1 MNRISIHIESD
12 GFNSEQAQALAAF
25 AATLKP
31 SAERVYAGS
40 IIGSD
45 SSEVKVL
52 EEQPAEDKPKAT
64 RNRSKKTE
72 VPAEANLEAVKDIEV
87 KEPETVEPE
96 KVPAE
101 EEDDLMGDTAPEVE
115 TAPAI
120 TIVEIRAKVSDKQAV
135 HKEAIRAKLGELGA
149 ANVTALK
156 ESDYQTF
163 YAFLNTLA

>member
-12 GFNSEQAQALAAF
+12 GFNSEQAQALAVL

-31 SAERVYAGS
+31 STERRPYTAEPSPDCGTS
-40 IIGSD
+40 
-45 SSEVKVL
+45 
-52 EEQPAEDKPKAT
+52 EEQPAPEEKPKAT
-64 RNRSKKTE
+64 RNRSKKADAPQEEKAAQME
-72 VPAEANLEAVKDIEV
+72 VVQ
-87 KEPETVEPE
+87 PETVEPE
-96 KVPAE
+96 NVPAE
-101 EEDDLMGDTAPEVE
+101 DEDDLMGDTATEAE

-163 YAFLNTLA
+163 YAFLNTLS

>member
-12 GFNSEQAQALAAF
+12 GFNPEQAQALAAF
-25 AATLKP
+25 TATLKP
-31 SAERVYAGS
+31 SLVQDVPFTASGCLDRGVAE
-40 IIGSD
+40 D
-45 SSEVKVL
+45 
-52 EEQPAEDKPKAT
+52 QPAPEEKPKAT

-72 VPAEANLEAVKDIEV
+72 EVVKDIEV
-87 KEPETVEPE
+87 VQPETVEPE
-96 KVPAE
+96 NAPVE
-101 EEDDLMGDTAPEVE
+101 EEDDLMGDTAPEAKN
-115 TAPAI
+115 APAI

>member
-12 GFNSEQAQALAAF
+12 GFNPEQAQALAAF

-31 SAERVYAGS
+31 SGEKLYFAEPSPVCGTAE
-40 IIGSD
+40 D
-45 SSEVKVL
+45 
-52 EEQPAEDKPKAT
+52 QPAPEEKPRAT
-64 RNRSKKTE
+64 RNRTKK
-72 VPAEANLEAVKDIEV
+72 AEAPQEEKAAQMEV
-87 KEPETVEPE
+87 VAPETVGAETA
-96 KVPAE
+96 PAE
-101 EEDDLMGDTAPEVE
+101 EEDDLMGDTAPAAEN
-115 TAPAI
+115 TPAI
-120 TIVEIRAKVSDKQAV
+120 TIVEIRAKVSDKQAE

>member
-1 MNRISIHIESD
+1 MNKISIHIESD

-31 SAERVYAGS
+31 SEKKAYYPES
-40 IIGSD
+40 IGCPD
-45 SSEVKVL
+45 TGMLQEVPTT
-52 EEQPAEDKPKAT
+52 EEKPKAT
-64 RNRSKKTE
+64 RNRAKK
-72 VPAEANLEAVKDIEV
+72 AEAPQEEKASQMEV
-87 KEPETVEPE
+87 VQPETVEPE
-96 KVPAE
+96 TAPTE
-101 EEDDLMGDTAPEVE
+101 EEDDLMGDTAPAAEN
-115 TAPAI
+115 TPAI

-163 YAFLNTLA
+163 YAFLSTLA

>member
-12 GFNSEQAQALAAF
+12 GLNPEQAQALAAF
-25 AATLKP
+25 TATLKP
-31 SAERVYAGS
+31 SGEKVYFAEPSPDCGTAE
-40 IIGSD
+40 D
-45 SSEVKVL
+45 
-52 EEQPAEDKPKAT
+52 QPAPEEKPKAT
-64 RNRSKKTE
+64 RNRAKKADAPQEEKAAQME
-72 VPAEANLEAVKDIEV
+72 VVQ
-87 KEPETVEPE
+87 PETVEAE
-96 KVPAE
+96 TAPAE
-101 EEDDLMGDTAPEVE
+101 EEDDLMGDTAPDAEN
-115 TAPAI
+115 TPAI